1 MSLWLFQPIYY
12 PRRASLQ
19 VSFSLLNLKRD
30 IKMKIFP
37 KTIIGAI
44 LAFLAWGHPV
54 LAEDSQPAAFK
65 ADDIGFLADEPSYL
79 DFGAGA
85 FDIDHPDLSAA
96 GYIEY
101 RYGKKL
107 FFIGPLMG
115 IMANTDGGVFGYGGI
130 YADIKYRKL
139 VTTPFFTVGGYHQG
153 GSKDLRNT
161 FQFRSGIALAYQFDK
176 GSRLGV
182 RFAHISDAGIT
193 DKNPGENELLLTYS
207 LPLAF

>member
-1 MSLWLFQPIYY
+1 MKM
-12 PRRASLQ
+12 
-19 VSFSLLNLKRD
+19 FSKA
-30 IKMKIFP
+30 MM
-37 KTIIGAI
+37 GAV
-44 LAFLAWGHPV
+44 LVFLTWDYPV

-65 ADDIGFLADEPSYL
+65 IGNVEFLADEPSYL

-85 FDIDHPDLSAA
+85 FDIVHSEISAA

-107 FFIGPLMG
+107 SFIGPVMG

-130 YADIKYRKL
+130 YTNIKYRRL
-139 VTTPFFTVGGYHQG
+139 VATPFFTVGGYHQG
-153 GSKDLRNT
+153 GSKDLGGT
-161 FQFRSGIALAYQFDK
+161 FQFRSGITFAYQFDK

-182 RFAHISDAGIT
+182 RFAHISNASIHDN
-193 DKNPGENELLLTYS
+193 NPGENELLLTYS